1 MKARKSIYL
10 VLMCIFLIGS
20 GFSTYKMLSEAEEF
34 KLNRKKYTESVI
46 FTEGVLDPVSWLPA
60 GSWEEK
66 LALADVFKNRSNR
79 AHDSILR
86 NGLITTSVAF
96 SFLLF
101 TCILF
106 FGKIEI
112 WRYVAVSL
120 LVVSIVALV
129 IGVSTPMMEMAA
141 FNTDLTIPFN
151 FAEVS
156 NNLPAVSKDVL
167 ELLSFDVT
175 FDGRMYY
182 FYQSKSIMG
191 LIKLL
196 FVQGNYL
203 VGSAILLF
211 SLLLPVVKL
220 ACSFGQLLSPRV
232 AKNRVVYFIT
242 NYLGKWSMADVFVVA
257 LFLGYFSFANMN
269 VGIETQTEALFGLYC
284 FGSYVVLSLL
294 STHFI
299 NTALKAEKRKHVE
312 V

>member
-1 MKARKSIYL
+1 MKARKSTYL
-10 VLMCIFLIGS
+10 VMMCIFLIGS

-46 FTEGVLDPVSWLPA
+46 FTKGVLDPVSWIPV

-66 LALADVFKNRSNR
+66 LAKAEVFKNRSNR

-86 NGLITTSVAF
+86 NGLITTVAAF
-96 SFLLF
+96 FFLLF
-101 TCILF
+101 TCVLF
-106 FGKIEI
+106 LGKIEI
-112 WRYVAVSL
+112 WRYIAGSL
-120 LVVSIVALV
+120 LIVSMVALV

-156 NNLPAVSKDVL
+156 DNLPAVSTSIL

-191 LIKLL
+191 LIKIL
-196 FVQGNYL
+196 FVQGNYP

-211 SLLLPVVKL
+211 SLILPIIKI
-220 ACSFGQLLSPRV
+220 ACSFGQLLSPKV
-232 AKNRVVYFIT
+232 AANRVVHFIT

-257 LFLGYFSFANMN
+257 LFLGYFSFANLN

-299 NTALKAEKRKHVE
+299 NMALKTEKRKHV
-312 V
+312 

>member
-1 MKARKSIYL
+1 
-10 VLMCIFLIGS
+10 
-20 GFSTYKMLSEAEEF
+20 MLSESEEF

-46 FTEGVLDPVSWLPA
+46 FTEGVLDPISWVPA

-66 LALADVFKNRSNR
+66 LARADVFKNRSNR

-86 NGLITTSVAF
+86 NGLVITFASF
-96 SFLLF
+96 FFLLV
-101 TCILF
+101 TCVLF
-106 FGKIEI
+106 LRKIEI
-112 WRYVAVSL
+112 WRYIAGSL

-156 NNLPAVSKDVL
+156 DNLPAVSKDVL

-220 ACSFGQLLSPRV
+220 ACSFGQLLSPKI
-232 AKNRVVYFIT
+232 ATNRGVYFIT

-299 NTALKAEKRKHVE
+299 NMALKAEKRKHVE